1 MVIPLS
7 VLSGHSPHGTVP
19 AEGTRSRQWGQS
31 NPQQQTPVQGAV
43 CVGTASALQQSHHH
57 FLPPGFKIRK
67 EDASPGYHY
76 TSCLGLLEAQRA
88 PAPLNIH
95 AA

>member
-1 MVIPLS
+1 MALS
-7 VLSGHSPHGTVP
+7 
-19 AEGTRSRQWGQS
+19 
-31 NPQQQTPVQGAV
+31 QQKGQGAGSGDSPTHSNKPPFREQ

-57 FLPPGFKIRK
+57 FLPPGFKIGK